1 MLENLGEFGKILI
14 KNGNYLFLK
23 CSGIAQ
29 SKDIP
34 NTSAT
39 TLALM
44 EHFETVDELANAD
57 LDELTAFVNKAGHGR
72 FADPEATAKA
82 VQAAARGSFRLPQTV
97 NNSINQVMSVS
108 IAAMRALESQI
119 KALEKAIEQ
128 QFEII
133 PNPLT
138 SIPGIGK
145 VYSAGI
151 IAEIDVTDRD
161 GAIQMIL
168 LNLDNL
174 SCVKKFL
181 VDVGYSGERFA
192 NQIKEICGAQVEVV
206 KRNEL
211 HKFVVLPR
219 RRVVERLF
227 VCLDKF
233 RRL

>member
-1 MLENLGEFGKILI
+1 
-14 KNGNYLFLK
+14 
-23 CSGIAQ
+23 
-29 SKDIP
+29 
-34 NTSAT
+34 
-39 TLALM
+39 M

-82 VQAAARGSFRLPQTV
+82 VQAAARSSFRLPQTV
-97 NNSINQVMSVS
+97 NDSINRVMSVS

-151 IAEIDVTDRD
+151 IAE
-161 GAIQMIL
+161 
-168 LNLDNL
+168 NLYSQADKAE
-174 SCVKKFL
+174 VK
-181 VDVGYSGERFA
+181 
-192 NQIKEICGAQVEVV
+192 
-206 KRNEL
+206 
-211 HKFVVLPR
+211 
-219 RRVVERLF
+219 
-227 VCLDKF
+227 
-233 RRL
+233 